1 MKKLKLMFTIALTSL
16 MIAGCGFNQ
25 NKDAVIMVNDK
36 PITKQEFDKAFAAVS
51 NNPMFAQLGVDLKT
65 DQNSFLYLM
74 LKDRVV
80 NELIVKSLLDQE
92 IEKRRIKV
100 SDEDINKELKS
111 MIDKIGSKEKFND
124 ILKQNGVT
132 PDQFKKDLS
141 EEVKIKKLVD
151 SLSLVSVGDNEVEKY
166 YKANLDK
173 FKYPDKVRASHIL
186 ITANP
191 VQIKEEI
198 LASPEGKKLT
208 SKQVDEKVKKEVD
221 SKFEKANKLLAE
233 VKKDPTQFAKIAK
246 ANSEDKMSAQQ
257 GGDLGYF
264 SQQEMVEGFSKVA
277 FSMKPGTISDV
288 VKIPYGYHII
298 YVTDRIKAGTEPLAK
313 VKQEIKEYL
322 ENQEQVKILQKFIDS
337 LKANAKIVYKDPSFN
352 PAVLQKQ
359 IKEQSQKNP
368 AMTETPKP
376 AKD

>member
-1 MKKLKLMFTIALTSL
+1 MKKLKLMFTIAMTTLIL
-16 MIAGCGFNQ
+16 AGCGFNQ
-25 NKDAVIMVNDK
+25 NKDAVIIVNDK

-51 NNPMFAQLGVDLKT
+51 SNPMFTQLGVDLKT
-65 DQNSFLYLM
+65 DQNSFIYLM

-80 NELIVKSLLDQE
+80 NELIVKTLLDQE

-100 SDEDINKELKS
+100 SEQDINAELKS

-132 PDQFKKDLS
+132 AAQFKKDLS

-151 SLSLVSVGDNEVEKY
+151 SLSLVSVGNSEIQKY

-186 ITANP
+186 IKANP
-191 VQIKEEI
+191 LEIKELI
-198 LASPEGKKLT
+198 SASPEGKKLT
-208 SKQVDEKVKKEVD
+208 PKQLEEKVNKEIAA
-221 SKFEKANKLLAE
+221 KYEKANKLLAE

-246 ANSEDKMSAQQ
+246 ANSDDTMSAQQ

-264 SQQEMVEGFSKVA
+264 SEQEMVEAFSKTA
-277 FSMKPGTISDV
+277 FSMKPGTVSEI
-288 VKIPYGYHII
+288 VKTPYGYHII
-298 YVTDRIKAGTEPLAK
+298 YVVDRIKSGTEPLVK
-313 VKQEIKEYL
+313 VQQEIKDYL
-322 ENQEQVKILQKFIDS
+322 ENQEKVKILQKFVDS
-337 LKANAKIVYKDPSFN
+337 LKTNAKIVYKDPSFD

-368 AMTETPKP
+368 SLMDSQKS
-376 AKD
+376 AKE

>member
-208 SKQVDEKVKKEVD
+208 SKQLDEKVKKEVD

-288 VKIPYGYHII
+288 VKTPYGYHII